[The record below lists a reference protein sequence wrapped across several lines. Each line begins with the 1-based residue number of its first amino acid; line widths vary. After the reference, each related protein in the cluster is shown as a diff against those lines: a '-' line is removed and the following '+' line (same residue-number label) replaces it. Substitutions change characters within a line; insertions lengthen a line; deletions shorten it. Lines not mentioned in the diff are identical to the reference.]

1 MVLYNSWVRIAIPV
15 FLSVSTILNCFSL
28 LNFLRADISSL
39 DKLFF
44 MSRVNLDSLL
54 YTSSWNSTHS
64 SLKLKLQNLFFSF
77 DLAKKSSKES
87 LFTEEGP
94 NKWVLFEVNSDA
106 VNKLLLQKS
115 FTIKIFLF
123 KLIISSSKVL
133 MKCLKIFKG
142 EVFRIGTNLHPLFKI
157 FIILSK
163 YFLSKKSMLPILN
176 TLSCTWC
183 IEYSEIISN
192 FFSVN
197 EFFEKE
203 KN

>member
-94 NKWVLFEVNSDA
+94 NKLVLFEVN
-106 VNKLLLQKS
+106 N
-115 FTIKIFLF
+115 
-123 KLIISSSKVL
+123 
-133 MKCLKIFKG
+133 
-142 EVFRIGTNLHPLFKI
+142 
-157 FIILSK
+157 
-163 YFLSKKSMLPILN
+163 
-176 TLSCTWC
+176 
-183 IEYSEIISN
+183 
-192 FFSVN
+192 
-197 EFFEKE
+197 
-203 KN
+203 